1 MKPARRLKVA
11 LEASAV
17 VGERTGIG
25 EFVVATA
32 EALAKDPTIELSA
45 FVISW
50 RGRDR
55 FRQELP
61 SGISTRQ
68 RPMPARPLHFI
79 WDRSTFPPLE
89 LFIGKPDIVH
99 GMNAVLPPRWWSRGI
114 LTVHDVAPIS
124 HPELCQPNFMPW
136 EKLVRRAI
144 KQGAYVHTPSN
155 FVRNEVIATFDID
168 PAKVHAIPL
177 GIPTAR
183 TPSNA
188 TGPEALDRR
197 DADLGSYV
205 LALGTIQ
212 PRKDYVNLL
221 KAFDVV
227 AASDGR
233 VRLVIAGSKGWGYEE
248 FESTLATLKHRERV
262 TYLGY
267 VSEQRR
273 LSLLRNATVLAYP
286 SVYEGFG
293 LPPLEAMAEG
303 VPVVSTSVG
312 SIPEVA
318 GDAAAL
324 VPPRDPASLAEA
336 ISRLLSDEEARAVM
350 SAKGLER
357 VKMYNW
363 TATASALSSL
373 YAQIAAD

>member
-32 EALAKDPTIELSA
+32 EALANDPAIELSA

-55 FRQELP
+55 FRHELP
-61 SGISTRQ
+61 PAISTRQ
-68 RPMPARPLHFI
+68 RPMPARPLHFV
-79 WDRSTFPPLE
+79 WERSAFPPLE
-89 LFIGKPDIVH
+89 LFIGKPDVVH

-144 KQGAYVHTPSN
+144 RQGAYVHTPSN
-155 FVRNEVIATFDID
+155 FVRNEVISTFDID
-168 PAKVHAIPL
+168 PAEVHAIPL
-177 GIPTAR
+177 GIPTSR
-183 TPSNA
+183 TPASA
-188 TGPEALDRR
+188 GKAEALDPEDER
-197 DADLGSYV
+197 LGSYL

-221 KAFDVV
+221 KAFDVI
-227 AASDGR
+227 AASDSQ

-248 FESTLATLKHRERV
+248 FERTLVTLKHQERV

-267 VSEQRR
+267 VSDQRR

-293 LPPLEAMAEG
+293 LPPLEAMSEG
-303 VPVVSTSVG
+303 VPVVATSVG
-312 SIPEVA
+312 SIPEVV
-318 GDAAAL
+318 GDAAVL
-324 VPPRDPASLAEA
+324 VRPRDPVALAEA
-336 ISRLLSDEEARAVM
+336 ILRLLGDAEARANLIV
-350 SAKGLER
+350 KGLER
-357 VKMYNW
+357 VKIYNW
-363 TATASALSSL
+363 AATASALGNL
-373 YAQIAAD
+373 YAQIATA